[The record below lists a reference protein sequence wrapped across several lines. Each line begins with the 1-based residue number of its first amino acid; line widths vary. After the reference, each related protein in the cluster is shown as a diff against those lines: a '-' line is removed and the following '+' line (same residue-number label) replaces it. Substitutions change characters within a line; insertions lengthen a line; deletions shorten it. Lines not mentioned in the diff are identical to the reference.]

1 MKNKSYVQEQLER
14 IINAAEMLQN
24 DVDNNRPYT
33 TQQYVMER
41 LEFIKKSIIL
51 VAERIQLEDENS

>member
-14 IINAAEMLQN
+14 AINAAEMLQN

-51 VAERIQLEDENS
+51 VTERIQLEDENS

>member
-1 MKNKSYVQEQLER
+1 MKSKSYVQDNLER
-14 IINAAEMLQN
+14 VVNAAEMLQN

-41 LEFIKKSIIL
+41 LEFIKKSVIL
-51 VAERIQLEDENS
+51 ALERIQLEDENP